1 MARSQK
7 KNSYHKGHPEK
18 YFFVSDARTSLK
30 DLSTCQPVKTLKLQE
45 GICRWGKPILLR
57 HFFSTYI
64 LTQVFEE
71 GKHKYLSIILN
82 VLILRSGSMC
92 RVSEKRTFVRGVL
105 GCYVLGAL
113 PAGTNRFRLPTLGG
127 FDGKE
132 SLEIHHPGDIPKTR
146 PFGPNRGQWPLSDQ
160 KIDPRRARK
169 ELPAKKRQDGL
180 EKGCA
185 TVSIAFR
192 RHDAIC
198 PPRAARV
205 RVACRRAA
213 DEQVATRPR
222 RGHQGAHWKAN
233 TVALLVRT
241 ATAS

>member
-7 KNSYHKGHPEK
+7 KNSDHKGHPEK

-92 RVSEKRTFVRGVL
+92 RVSEKRTFVGGVL

-132 SLEIHHPGDIPKTR
+132 SLEIHHPGDTPQTR
-146 PFGPNRGQWPLSDQ
+146 PFWAESGVV
-160 KIDPRRARK
+160 A
-169 ELPAKKRQDGL
+169 
-180 EKGCA
+180 
-185 TVSIAFR
+185 AFGSL
-192 RHDAIC
+192 D
-198 PPRAARV
+198 
-205 RVACRRAA
+205 
-213 DEQVATRPR
+213 
-222 RGHQGAHWKAN
+222 KAV
-233 TVALLVRT
+233 T
-241 ATAS
+241 